1 MPVKKTHYFRTLP
14 WGLAQLAPELCV
26 YRPDA
31 RQTIPTNKP
40 VLHCT
45 TPPFTLNRSAAGH
58 LDFNPG
64 QLKGDSTSELI
75 LCLSKN
81 RAPHL
86 TKLMWYTY
94 MKDISNQQH
103 TFNNVEIRIKVHY
116 TYKSSLFFLSYPSAR
131 AHFFSILPKTK
142 LWGGGRLG
150 ILRKLSGV
158 AYCQEEPWL
167 TPSPHAWLEF

>member
-1 MPVKKTHYFRTLP
+1 MHDKLFL
-14 WGLAQLAPELCV
+14 
-26 YRPDA
+26 
-31 RQTIPTNKP
+31 QTNLYCT
-40 VLHCT
+40 VLLHPSHC
-45 TPPFTLNRSAAGH
+45 NRSAAGH

-116 TYKSSLFFLSYPSAR
+116 TYKSSLLFFLSYPSAR

-142 LWGGGRLG
+142 LWGGGGPVGYTEEVIRGCILPGGTMANAFPARLTW
-150 ILRKLSGV
+150 ILGLISGG
-158 AYCQEEPWL
+158 L
-167 TPSPHAWLEF
+167 